1 MQAATHIA
9 CLLFATF
16 CLGACDR
23 HGQEATAAEPKRAAQ
38 RPSPIPDDRTQL
50 VTVVSDRWT
59 DFRATLRRYEREPGD
74 KWRQVGAPVDAVLG
88 REGYGWGRGLHGNG
102 RPDGR
107 PGPIKREG
115 DGRSP
120 AGVFEIGAAYGYAAA
135 RNDLSVP
142 YVQATADL
150 RCVDD
155 PHSKHYNR
163 IVSTADT
170 EIDWK
175 SAERMRR
182 DDDLYVLALV
192 VEHNTKTTWR
202 VAGSCIFLHLWEGPD
217 KGMSGCTA
225 MSRDA
230 LEELAAWLDRDAAVL
245 VALPLGEYELFRRPW
260 RLPISAKPAFRSRA
274 EAEAATPPSPLNQ
287 GVPAKV
293 SGR

>member
-1 MQAATHIA
+1 MRCSDARAMA
-9 CLLFATF
+9 
-16 CLGACDR
+16 GAEGFTETADPTDASAR
-23 HGQEATAAEPKRAAQ
+23 SSAKATAARRRESSRSA
-38 RPSPIPDDRTQL
+38 RPMDTPPRD
-50 VTVVSDRWT
+50 
-59 DFRATLRRYEREPGD
+59 
-74 KWRQVGAPVDAVLG
+74 
-88 REGYGWGRGLHGNG
+88 
-102 RPDGR
+102 
-107 PGPIKREG
+107 
-115 DGRSP
+115 
-120 AGVFEIGAAYGYAAA
+120 
-135 RNDLSVP
+135 DLSVP

-155 PHSKHYNR
+155 PHSEHYNR